1 MTIIALVLLF
11 AAAAGQATES
21 TPQAPNPKQELFLR
35 VSTLP
40 YDLRLAARR
49 STSRGSET
57 VAAGLA
63 GTMLGGHSGPLYLE
77 LKGELRGIDVAE
89 FQSCTIRVDRT
100 YITPSRMKLEERA
113 EHPCVAPAEPGAAS
127 PILAKFERE
136 LELKEPGDYLLRI
149 MLQPKDGPPIAGMTH
164 PVKVYKAPSQVG
176 ATATFD

>member
-11 AAAAGQATES
+11 AAAAGQAAEP
-21 TPQAPNPKQELFLR
+21 TPQAQAPPEQELFLR
-35 VSTLP
+35 VST
-40 YDLRLAARR
+40 
-49 STSRGSET
+49 
-57 VAAGLA
+57 
-63 GTMLGGHSGPLYLE
+63 HSGRLPLYLD

-100 YITPSRMKLEERA
+100 YLMPSGMRLDERK

-164 PVKVYKAPSQVG
+164 QVKVYKAPFQVG
-176 ATATFD
+176 ATTTFD